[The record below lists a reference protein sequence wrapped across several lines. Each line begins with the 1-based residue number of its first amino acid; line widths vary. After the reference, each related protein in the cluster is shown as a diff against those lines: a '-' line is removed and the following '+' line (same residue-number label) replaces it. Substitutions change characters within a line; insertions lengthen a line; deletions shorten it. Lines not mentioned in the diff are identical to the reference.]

1 MTKNIKYMKKLVLV
15 LVGVVL
21 LSACSEYQKVY
32 NGNDP
37 DAKYK
42 MAWKYYEAGKYSKAD
57 QLFSQIDRLYKRKP
71 VYQRLLFA
79 HAMSLYKMKYYVSAG
94 EKFRKFTQLFPEST
108 KAEEADYYIVLAY
121 DALSP
126 KYSVDQS
133 YTVRAMEEIEG
144 FLKRHPFSKYKD
156 EVNGIYAKLQRK
168 LEKKYYTIAKL
179 YYDLDRYKS
188 AIRAFNN
195 YLIDYPG
202 SAFKEDALFYR
213 FKAAGDLA
221 INSVESK
228 KEKRLQT
235 AKEYYQNFIEKN
247 KNPKYKEQADK
258 LYERITE
265 EMNGYQVDNNTK

>member
-1 MTKNIKYMKKLVLV
+1 MKKLVLI
-15 LVGVVL
+15 LAGFVL
-21 LSACSEYQKVY
+21 LSACSEFQKVY
-32 NGNDP
+32 NGKDP
-37 DAKYK
+37 EAKYK
-42 MAWKYYEAGKYSKAD
+42 LAWKYYEAGKYSKAD
-57 QLFSQIDRLYKRKP
+57 QLFSQVDRLYKRKP
-71 VYQRLLFA
+71 TYQRLLFA

-94 EKFRKFTQLFPEST
+94 EKFRKFTQLFPESS

-144 FLKRHPFSKYKD
+144 FLKRHPYSKYKD
-156 EVNGIYAKLQRK
+156 EVNDIYAKLQLK

-179 YYDLDRYKS
+179 YYDLELYKS

-213 FKAAGDLA
+213 FKSAGDLA
-221 INSVESK
+221 LKSVESK
-228 KEKRLQT
+228 KQKRLQT
-235 AKEYYQNFIEKN
+235 AKEYYQNFIEKSQN
-247 KNPKYKEQADK
+247 AKYKKEADK
-258 LYERITE
+258 LYERISD
-265 EMNGYQVDNNTK
+265 EMDNYQADNK